1 MTARSLA
8 LSLATRPGAATGLL
22 LLLLQVVAILFAP
35 HIASFSPVDADP
47 LSATLSPGRV
57 HWFGTDEL
65 GLDVFSR
72 VVFATRINLLISFA
86 AVGASLAIGV
96 PAGLLIGYYK
106 GFLNTALLRIFDFL
120 QSFPI
125 FVLGLALVAVLGQEI
140 WSVVIALALALLFV
154 PMFGRLV
161 RAEVL
166 SLRERPFIA
175 AARCAGANDLEIMF
189 THILPNAITP
199 VIVQVSVAI
208 GMAILLTAGLSFIG
222 AGVRMP
228 LPEWGLMVS
237 NGAQQMILGV
247 WWISFFPG
255 LAIVVSV
262 LSFAL
267 LADAVRDLTDPRLQG
282 GRRAAGA

>member
-1 MTARSLA
+1 MKARSLT
-8 LSLATRPGAATGLL
+8 LSLLTRPGAATGLL

-47 LSATLSPGRV
+47 LSAMLPPGAV

-65 GLDVFSR
+65 GMDIFSR
-72 VVFATRINLLISFA
+72 VVFATRTNLLISFA

-106 GFLNTALLRIFDFL
+106 GLLSTAVLRIFDFL

-125 FVLGLALVAVLGQEI
+125 FVLGMALVAVLGQEI
-140 WSVVIALALALLFV
+140 WSVVIALALLFV

-175 AARCAGANDLEIMF
+175 AARCAGANDIQIML
-189 THILPNAITP
+189 THILPNAVTP

-228 LPEWGLMVS
+228 SPEWGLMVS

-247 WWISFFPG
+247 WWISVFPG
-255 LAIVVSV
+255 LAIVFSV

-267 LADAVRDLTDPRLQG
+267 LADGVRDLTDPRLQG
-282 GRRAAGA
+282 GRGAA

>member
-1 MTARSLA
+1 MNARSLV
-8 LSLATRPGAATGLL
+8 LCLLTRPGAATGLI
-22 LLLLQVVAILFAP
+22 LLLLQVVAILFAS
-35 HIASFSPVDADP
+35 HIARFSPVDADP
-47 LSATLSPGRV
+47 LSATLPPGGV

-65 GLDVFSR
+65 GMDVFSR

-106 GFLNTALLRIFDFL
+106 GFLSTAVLRVFDFL

-125 FVLGLALVAVLGQEI
+125 FVLGMALVAVLGQEI
-140 WSVVIALALALLFV
+140 WSVVIALSLLFV

-166 SLRERPFIA
+166 SLRERPFVA
-175 AARCAGANDLEIMF
+175 AARCAGANDLEIMVA
-189 THILPNAITP
+189 HILPNAITP

-228 LPEWGLMVS
+228 SPEWGLMVS

-247 WWISFFPG
+247 WWISLFPG

-267 LADAVRDLTDPRLQG
+267 LADAVRDLTDPRAQG
-282 GRRAAGA
+282 GRRAGGP

>member
-1 MTARSLA
+1 MKARSFA
-8 LSLATRPGAATGLL
+8 LSLLTRPGAATGLF
-22 LLLLQVVAILFAP
+22 LLLLQAVSILFAP
-35 HIASFSPVDADP
+35 HIAPFSPVDADP
-47 LSATLSPGRV
+47 LSATLPPGSA

-65 GLDVFSR
+65 GMDVFSR
-72 VVFATRINLLISFA
+72 VVFATRTNLLISFA

-96 PAGLLIGYYK
+96 PAGLLIGYYR
-106 GFLNTALLRIFDFL
+106 GFLSNAVLRVFDFL

-125 FVLGLALVAVLGQEI
+125 FVLGMALVAVLGQEI
-140 WSVVIALALALLFV
+140 WSVVIALGLLFV

-166 SLRERPFIA
+166 SLRERPFVA
-175 AARCAGANDLEIMF
+175 AARCAGANDLEIML
-189 THILPNAITP
+189 THILPNAVTP

-247 WWISFFPG
+247 WWISLFPG
-255 LAIVVSV
+255 LAIVLSV

-282 GRRAAGA
+282 GRHAVGA

>member
-1 MTARSLA
+1 M
-8 LSLATRPGAATGLL
+8 
-22 LLLLQVVAILFAP
+22 
-35 HIASFSPVDADP
+35 
-47 LSATLSPGRV
+47 
-57 HWFGTDEL
+57 
-65 GLDVFSR
+65 
-72 VVFATRINLLISFA
+72 
-86 AVGASLAIGV
+86 
-96 PAGLLIGYYK
+96 
-106 GFLNTALLRIFDFL
+106 
-120 QSFPI
+120 
-125 FVLGLALVAVLGQEI
+125 
-140 WSVVIALALALLFV
+140 
-154 PMFGRLV
+154 

-175 AARCAGANDLEIMF
+175 AARCAGANDLEIML

-228 LPEWGLMVS
+228 SPEWGLMVS

-247 WWISFFPG
+247 WWISLFPG

>member
-1 MTARSLA
+1 MKARSLA
-8 LSLATRPGAATGLL
+8 LFLLTRPGAAIGLL

-47 LSATLSPGRV
+47 LSATLPPGGV

-65 GLDVFSR
+65 GMDVFSR

-96 PAGLLIGYYK
+96 PAGLMIGYYK
-106 GFLNTALLRIFDFL
+106 GFLSTALLRIFDFL

-125 FVLGLALVAVLGQEI
+125 FVLGMALVAVLGQEI
-140 WSVVIALALALLFV
+140 WSVVIALALLFV

-175 AARCAGANDLEIMF
+175 AARCAGANDLEIML

-199 VIVQVSVAI
+199 VIVQLSVAI

-228 LPEWGLMVS
+228 WPEWGLMVS

-247 WWISFFPG
+247 WWISLFPG

-282 GRRAAGA
+282 GRRASGA